1 MNEPIFEF
9 RGPTRWL
16 SNFEYAEV
24 TIDGKTYATNEHYYQ
39 ACKAFTEQAHETI
52 RTRVTPGEAKKLGQ
66 LVLLRPDWE
75 EIKDAVMLKG
85 LRAKFAPG
93 TPLAYRLLA
102 TKDSVLV
109 EGNNWGDRVWGAVW
123 DGHQW
128 VGENR
133 LGKMLMQVRQE
144 LIQLA
149 QVP

>member
-1 MNEPIFEF
+1 M
-9 RGPTRWL
+9 
-16 SNFEYAEV
+16 V
-24 TIDGKTYATNEHYYQ
+24 T
-39 ACKAFTEQAHETI
+39 C
-52 RTRVTPGEAKKLGQ
+52 
-66 LVLLRPDWE
+66 RPDWE
-75 EIKDAVMLKG
+75 EVKNEVMLKG

-93 TPLAYRLLA
+93 TFLAYKLMA
-102 TKDSVLV
+102 TKGRRLV
-109 EGNNWGDRVWGAVW
+109 EGNTWGDRVWGAVW